1 MNRLKPLKS
10 PQPELLDG
18 QSCFS
23 LVKLV
28 FQVRQHSLIVKLM
41 LITEP
46 FVPSTMAWV
55 RNCILAKC
63 SACSTKIL
71 LDSFLENAIIEQ
83 AKAKEGSNS
92 LAIEKTTRSDRKTL
106 NRK

>member
-28 FQVRQHSLIVKLM
+28 FQVRQHSLIV
-41 LITEP
+41 
-46 FVPSTMAWV
+46 
-55 RNCILAKC
+55 
-63 SACSTKIL
+63 
-71 LDSFLENAIIEQ
+71 
-83 AKAKEGSNS
+83 
-92 LAIEKTTRSDRKTL
+92 
-106 NRK
+106 